1 METKTKEKAKGVNAK
16 ERRRIEAE
24 KRKGESAKR
33 KGIEG
38 RVALLESKILALE
51 EEQAAISKQ
60 LEDPSSYA
68 DQEKAKELNVQATRI
83 SKRLEEKNYEW
94 EVAAEELSGL
104 L

>member
-1 METKTKEKAKGVNAK
+1 M
-16 ERRRIEAE
+16 EAE
-24 KRKGESAKR
+24 KRKKQSAKR
-33 KGIEG
+33 KGIEE
-38 RVALLESKILALE
+38 RVALLEGKILALE

-60 LEDPSSYA
+60 LEDPSSYS
-68 DQEKAKELNVQATRI
+68 DQEKAKELNVLAARI

>member
-1 METKTKEKAKGVNAK
+1 MEAQ
-16 ERRRIEAE
+16 
-24 KRKGESAKR
+24 KRKEQSAKR
-33 KGIEG
+33 KGIEE
-38 RVALLESKILALE
+38 RIALLESKILALE

-60 LEDPSSYA
+60 LEDPSSYS
-68 DQEKAKELNVQATRI
+68 DQEKAKELNVKAARI